1 MSLLANWDEE
11 GLPMASGFLKYNDI
25 WGYVDCQGREYA
37 ILGSARFIHFIEVTN
52 PAELREVARFPGSVN
67 SVWRDFKTYGHYAY
81 AVADQGT
88 DGLMVFDLSQLP
100 DTVLQVNQMTDVFQR
115 AHNLYIDQPQGRLY
129 LAGANTRSNG
139 TIILDL
145 AADPVAPPVLA
156 DVLLPG
162 GYIHD
167 IHVRDNIGYCSHG
180 SNGLAIYDFANPQ
193 QLVTLGTYTTYPE
206 QGYNHSSWLT
216 EDGSKLVFADET
228 HGRSLKLVEVSN
240 PADVALLSLFKSQL
254 LGPDF
259 PNSIVH
265 NPFVRGDYAF
275 LSYYHDGVQVY
286 DLSDPLNVERAA
298 YYDTYPQ
305 SVNYNGYE
313 GCWGV
318 YPFLPSGNII
328 ASDITN
334 GLFVL
339 KLDSIELTPPAP
351 VDASLEAFAAPELCL
366 GDTAVLAAR
375 NPALYSGY
383 RWMKDGALLPNTG
396 PVLYATESGTYALIA
411 FDGGCRDTSEVVEL
425 LFSPQPEAV
434 LPGGPRLAICETEL
448 PLLLSTPSPGDSY
461 AWYRGDVLLQ
471 EGVSA
476 ELAVFESGLYRVQVS
491 FGSCSDWS
499 DALEVA
505 IAPAPS
511 PDDFTLVLPEP
522 ACQGYDT
529 IRLLLLNLA
538 EQSYAISLEGS
549 AATDTLRRQEH
560 AITENGSYRLF
571 IFNESCAIEVSL
583 DLLSAYSEPIIPAVE
598 LQGDTLLAA
607 SPAMAYQWYLNGEPI
622 AGAEGP
628 THLVQATGDYWV
640 EVIDINGCPAVSA
653 SIFAELL
660 VAVTE
665 PSPGMLRVYPNPA
678 HSWLMLESTAPIGA
692 VRLFDAR
699 GRLVQTVRG
708 AGSLILEIS
717 LLGLPAGVYQLR
729 MQSEDGRQSNT
740 ARVVVR

>member
-100 DTVLQVNQMTDVFQR
+100 DTVLLVNQMTDVFQR
-115 AHNLYIDQPQGRLY
+115 SHNLYIDQPHGRLY

-167 IHVRDNIGYCSHG
+167 IHLRDNIGYCSHG
-180 SNGLAIYDFANPQ
+180 SNGLAIYDFTNPQ

-228 HGRSLKLVEVSN
+228 HGRSLKLVDVSD
-240 PADVALLSLFKSQL
+240 PADVTLLSLFKSQL

-328 ASDITN
+328 ASDISN

-375 NPALYSGY
+375 NPALYSAY
-383 RWMKDGALLPNTG
+383 RWMKDGALLPDTG
-396 PVLYATESGTYALIA
+396 PVLYATETGAYALIA
-411 FDGGCRDTSEVVEL
+411 FDGGCQDTSSLAVL
-425 LFSPQPEAV
+425 TFSPKPEAV
-434 LPGGPRLAICETEL
+434 LPGGPRLVICETEA
-448 PLLLSTPSPGDSY
+448 PFLLSTPSQGDSY
-461 AWYRGDVLLQ
+461 AWYRGGALVQ
-471 EGVSA
+471 EGPSPEFEVY
-476 ELAVFESGLYRVQVS
+476 ESGFYRLEVS
-491 FGSCSDWS
+491 IGGCSTLS
-499 DALEVA
+499 DALEVIVA
-505 IAPAPS
+505 LAPS
-511 PDDFTLVLPEP
+511 PDAYFLSQPWPL
-522 ACQGYDT
+522 CLGYDT
-529 IRLLLLNLA
+529 ISLLL
-538 EQSYAISLEGS
+538 QDVPGQGYALSNDGGIT
-549 AATDTLRRQEH
+549 TDTL
-560 AITENGSYRLF
+560 TSLSYPLVVNGLYHLF
-571 IFNESCAIEVSL
+571 IFNEGCVLEATLPLEN
-583 DLLSAYSEPIIPAVE
+583 AFSEPMIPAIE

-607 SPAMAYQWYLNGEPI
+607 STAMAYQWYLNGEPI
-622 AGAEGP
+622 SAAEGP

-653 SIFAELL
+653 PIFVELL

-665 PSPGMLRVYPNPA
+665 PSAGMLRVYPNPA
-678 HSWLMLESTAPIGA
+678 HSWLMLESAAPIEE

-699 GRLVQTVRG
+699 GRLMQTVRG

-717 LLGLPAGVYQLR
+717 LQGLPAGVYQLR
-729 MQSEDGRQSNT
+729 MQSEDGRGSST